1 MGDYFRAE
9 DMQMRKPLLLLTTV
23 VLCFAGCKQGQKLV
37 NNSPA
42 PGVIITPEQDQNLV
56 FYIEE
61 GGRFELP
68 VAGASGYA
76 AIVLPLQETANQ
88 PANVIKTL
96 TAGQGFTILREEN
109 DWWYIEVNNIR
120 GWIYNKLCM
129 INIPDIIP
137 SIVHN
142 NTNTY
147 SSMFRSSG
155 IDIPNITGRALYQSK
170 DFNARLGREEYIAV
184 VLYPMAKKIM
194 AAQQA
199 ALANGNTLVIYEAFR
214 PSAAHDLVHEHF
226 ENLANTN
233 PQVRRGITTPPWN
246 IRWFLA
252 VAPYNHQRGTAIDV
266 TLARIDQHVL
276 RATGNHSFIHITEY
290 TEYEMHSPMHE
301 LSIASVV
308 FRDAVHSRSETAWRD
323 TEFAYNVTIG
333 TIMLHKYLTEAGLT
347 PLASEWWHF
356 NDLEH
361 TNFNDTENV
370 CKYFIEK
377 TFSIPPDTA
386 NARSEQ

>member
-1 MGDYFRAE
+1 MVRTAAALSI
-9 DMQMRKPLLLLTTV
+9 LLI
-23 VLCFAGCKQGQKLV
+23 LCFTGCGLRQKPA
-37 NNSPA
+37 NNTL
-42 PGVIITPEQDQNLV
+42 PGAIISPEQDQNFI
-56 FYIEE
+56 FYAGR
-61 GGRFELP
+61 GGVFELP

-76 AIVLPLQETANQ
+76 AVNLPLYGALREN
-88 PANVIKTL
+88 IIDML
-96 TAGQGFTILREEN
+96 TPGQGFTILEEQD
-109 DWWYIEVNNIR
+109 DWWYVEASKIR
-120 GWIYNKLCM
+120 GWVFNKLCM
-129 INIPDIIP
+129 INLPDIIP

-155 IDIPNITGRALYQSK
+155 VDIPNITGKALYKSR
-170 DFNARLGREEYIAV
+170 DFNRRLGREEYIAV
-184 VLYPMAKKIM
+184 VLYPMARKIH

-199 ALANGNTLVIYEAFR
+199 ALADGNTLVIYEAFR
-214 PSAAHDLVHEHF
+214 PAEAHDFLHVHF

-233 PQVRRGITTPPWN
+233 QVVRRGITTPPWN

-252 VAPYNHQRGTAIDV
+252 AAPYNHQRGTAIDV
-266 TLARIDQHVL
+266 TLARVNNYEL
-276 RATGNHSFIHITEY
+276 KATGNYAFMHITAY

-308 FRDAVHSRSETAWRD
+308 FKDAVHARSETAWRN
-323 TEFAYNVTIG
+323 TEFTGNVTAG
-333 TIMLHKYLTEAGLT
+333 TVLLHRYLTGAGLT

-370 CKYFIEK
+370 GRYFVEK
-377 TFSIPPDTA
+377 THSVPPNDGNTITGA
-386 NARSEQ
+386 SWAVR